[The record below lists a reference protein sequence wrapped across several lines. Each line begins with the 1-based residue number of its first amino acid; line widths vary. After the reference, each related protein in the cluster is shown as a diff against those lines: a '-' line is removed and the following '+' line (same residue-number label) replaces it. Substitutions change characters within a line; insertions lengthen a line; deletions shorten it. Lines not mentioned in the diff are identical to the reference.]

1 MRNNN
6 RQWTIAARPVGRD
19 VIESDFALVE
29 GPIRPP
35 EAGEV
40 VVRVNMLGFDPAL
53 KGQMENIGGYAAA
66 TAVGDVMHGTGIGTV
81 IDPGST
87 GVAMGAT
94 VIGRLGWQ
102 DFATLPASQLR
113 TLENDEQLSAH
124 LGVLGSTGLTAFC
137 GLQYVG
143 RPFPGDTLVITGA
156 AGAVGSVVGQIGKI
170 GGCRVI
176 GIAGGAAKCR
186 MLTDELGFDAAIDY
200 KAGPITDQLRELV
213 PDGIDV
219 LWDNVGGTML
229 DTLLGRLALRA
240 RVVICGGI
248 SRSKTGG
255 MPVGPSNYFN
265 LVFRRATME
274 GFILNDYEAEY
285 DRARQ
290 RLKGWLASGQLQ
302 AREDIQVGLENAP
315 RALMR
320 LFEGANVGKQLL
332 RVGD

>member
-143 RPFPGDTLVITGA
+143 RPFPGDTVVITGA

-255 MPVGPSNYFN
+255 MPIGVQIITAP
-265 LVFRRATME
+265 
-274 GFILNDYEAEY
+274 
-285 DRARQ
+285 
-290 RLKGWLASGQLQ
+290 W
-302 AREDIQVGLENAP
+302 REDLAL
-315 RALMR
+315 RAAMVLQSAGVAHR
-320 LFEGANVGKQLL
+320 KEPTL
-332 RVGD
+332 